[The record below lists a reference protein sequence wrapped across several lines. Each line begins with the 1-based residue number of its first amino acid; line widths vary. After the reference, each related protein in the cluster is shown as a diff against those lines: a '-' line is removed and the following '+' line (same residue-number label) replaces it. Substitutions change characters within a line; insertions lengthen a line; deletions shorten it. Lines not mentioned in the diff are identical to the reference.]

1 MIVSNL
7 ASKTIIPPRG
17 SLLSKV
23 PNSPLDPARGS
34 PGRGS
39 NSRLV
44 HVKRLLRRGE
54 LYRKEIRTKLKQK
67 GNTYDQ

>member
-17 SLLSKV
+17 CLLGKV
-23 PNSPLDPARGS
+23 PNSPLHAARGS

-44 HVKRLLRRGE
+44 HVEWLLRRGE
-54 LYRKEIRTKLKQK
+54 LYRKEIRAKLKEK
-67 GNTYDQ
+67 GKTYDQ